1 MKKWIAFS
9 LIVTF
14 AWACQSNKQPESI
27 AKEESLDQSSE
38 PTLAMAQEITGASFA
53 ALSSQLGAHMKS
65 GGVAAAI
72 DYCSLQAMP
81 LTDSLSSHFGVS
93 IKRTA
98 LRLRNPQN
106 KPTTE
111 ERAML
116 EKFEQMML
124 DGNQPKPVL
133 TQNEQGEWRYF
144 QPILLMPLCSK
155 CHGDVNSQIAPADLD
170 LIRAAYPADEAVNFM
185 EGDIRGMWSLTF

>member
-1 MKKWIAFS
+1 MKKWIAFP

-14 AWACQSNKQPESI
+14 AWACQSNKSTESD
-27 AKEESLDQSSE
+27 AQAAVSDSSSD

-53 ALSSQLGAHMKS
+53 ALSSQLSAHMKL

-98 LRLRNPQN
+98 LRLRNPKN

-155 CHGDVNSQIAPADLD
+155 CHGDENSQIAPADLD

-185 EGDIRGMWSLTF
+185 EGDVRGMWSLTF